1 MLFSVCP
8 GIVSTISWTNKK
20 KKTLSSSSLLLQCA
34 AYLPAGSPAAAF
46 FFRCRVSSSAGKPS
60 GLAHRSLRSIAR
72 RLACVLLICVAL
84 QGDDLSLSL
93 VCLGGGIHA
102 QKLERQRRTGKKKP
116 KTKQMQEAGRGESR
130 RDSRGLLTYLSVS
143 SDLIPSFCLVL

>member
-1 MLFSVCP
+1 MCR
-8 GIVSTISWTNKK
+8 
-20 KKTLSSSSLLLQCA
+20 LSSCRKSCCC
-34 AYLPAGSPAAAF
+34 F

-72 RLACVLLICVAL
+72 RLACALLICVAL

-102 QKLERQRRTGKKKP
+102 QKLERQRRTEKKP

-130 RDSRGLLTYLSVS
+130 RDSRGLLRFNSLLLSGFIRNEAAIKLRRRKGEKNEV
-143 SDLIPSFCLVL
+143 PR